1 MDGSISVGHTGINA
15 VLRWFPPLIVSIA
28 LLFEPVIGG
37 VIGWLWTGDIYLGA
51 WTIVGGCLMLVGA
64 MLVKFEEANEQT
76 TDESPS

>member
-1 MDGSISVGHTGINA
+1 
-15 VLRWFPPLIVSIA
+15 
-28 LLFEPVIGG
+28 LFEPVIGG

-51 WTIVGGCLMLVGA
+51 WTIVGGCLMLAGA